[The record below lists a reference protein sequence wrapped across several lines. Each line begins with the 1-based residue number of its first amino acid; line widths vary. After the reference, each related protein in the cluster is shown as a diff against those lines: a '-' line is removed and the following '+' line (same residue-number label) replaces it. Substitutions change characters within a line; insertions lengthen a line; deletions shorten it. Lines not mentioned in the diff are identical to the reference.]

1 MTPPPQDTLVLR
13 KTYDR
18 IRKRFYWPG
27 MYRNVVRYVMHC
39 RECQRRKSVPQR
51 PPGRLVPI
59 PPAIAPFHR
68 IGIDLP
74 WEISKVCSWKQMDN
88 TEVDE
93 IAKFLLEEIVLRHG
107 APRVIITDRGAVFR
121 SRLVSSLVDLCNIDH
136 RFTTAYHP
144 QTNGLTERFN
154 KTLADMLSMYV
165 DVEQK
170 NWDEILPFV
179 TFAYNTA
186 KQETTGFTPFYLLH
200 GREAETTLDTMLPFC
215 PNDFDD
221 NNITKI
227 AARAEESRQLAR
239 VHTLRAQD
247 KDRRRYDSKHQNGIL
262 RSRRS
267 RMGLYSSEKS
277 RSPEKLLRRYFGPY
291 QVLRRLSAV
300 TYEVQDFDP
309 ASRKRKL
316 REVVHVLR
324 MKPYHDPAEQIE
336 TEDIPPKESYK
347 GPITRS
353 RIKTLEQ
360 NDSGALSSF

>member
-1 MTPPPQDTLVLR
+1 
-13 KTYDR
+13 
-18 IRKRFYWPG
+18 

-68 IGIDLP
+68 IGIDLLGRFP
-74 WEISKVCSWKQMDN
+74 
-88 TEVDE
+88 TEVAE

-170 NWDEILPFV
+170 NWDEILPFA

-186 KQETTGFTPFYLLH
+186 KQETT
-200 GREAETTLDTMLPFC
+200 
-215 PNDFDD
+215 
-221 NNITKI
+221 

-247 KDRRRYDSKHQNGIL
+247 KDRRRYDSKHQMVSYAPGDL
-262 RSRRS
+262 VWVYTPVR
-267 RMGLYSSEKS
+267 KS
-277 RSPEKLLRRYFGPY
+277 VSPKTLKKVFRPY

-309 ASRKRKL
+309 ASRK
-316 REVVHVLR
+316 
-324 MKPYHDPAEQIE
+324 
-336 TEDIPPKESYK
+336 KE
-347 GPITRS
+347 
-353 RIKTLEQ
+353 
-360 NDSGALSSF
+360 N

>member
-1 MTPPPQDTLVLR
+1 
-13 KTYDR
+13 
-18 IRKRFYWPG
+18 

-39 RECQRRKSVPQR
+39 REWQRRKSVPQR
-51 PPGRLVPI
+51 PPERLVPI
-59 PPAIAPFHR
+59 PPAIA
-68 IGIDLP
+68 
-74 WEISKVCSWKQMDN
+74 
-88 TEVDE
+88 EVAE

-215 PNDFDD
+215 PNDFYD

-239 VHTLRAQD
+239 VHSESSRQRSSTLRFQTP
-247 KDRRRYDSKHQNGIL
+247 SGIL

-277 RSPEKLLRRYFGPY
+277 RSLR
-291 QVLRRLSAV
+291 
-300 TYEVQDFDP
+300 
-309 ASRKRKL
+309 
-316 REVVHVLR
+316 
-324 MKPYHDPAEQIE
+324 
-336 TEDIPPKESYK
+336 
-347 GPITRS
+347 
-353 RIKTLEQ
+353 KTLKKVLDESRSFFRVHTGYFSNIPKCIKAEFIASWGCSQ
-360 NDSGALSSF
+360 SSVVSSSQR